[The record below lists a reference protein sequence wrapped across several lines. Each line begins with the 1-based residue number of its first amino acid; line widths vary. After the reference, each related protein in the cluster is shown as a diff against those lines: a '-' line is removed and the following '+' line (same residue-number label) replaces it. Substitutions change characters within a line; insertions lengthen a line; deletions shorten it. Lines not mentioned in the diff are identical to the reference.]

1 MQHNREA
8 YPGRRYLGICAT
20 GRRLKAA
27 TIRVYTAILSA
38 SQYLFE
44 IYGDRVD
51 PWMTLVGYFN
61 SMRELG
67 GTRRL
72 VDDDIQQRLK
82 KMDRRGL
89 ATRKRLRVEELTSR
103 KSSTDIPDVLD
114 WLETSFEAVT
124 PASPPTSPPLMSYW
138 PPI

>member
-1 MQHNREA
+1 
-8 YPGRRYLGICAT
+8 LGICAT

-27 TIRVYTAILSA
+27 TIRTYTAILAAAQS
-38 SQYLFE
+38 LFE
-44 IYGDRVD
+44 EYGDRVD

-72 VDDDIQQRLK
+72 VDDDIQQRLN

-89 ATRKRLRVEELTSR
+89 ARRPRLNVEELTSR
-103 KSSTDIPDVLD
+103 KSSTDIPLVLD
-114 WLETSFEAVT
+114 RLETSFELNRDKT
-124 PASPPTSPPLMSYW
+124 KDKRRRWMYCW